1 VTGRQRKIMFH
12 AHTDCETVKALV
24 EALKQAFR
32 GAGLHY
38 WVMPLLDAGR
48 IE

>member
-1 VTGRQRKIMFH
+1 VNPLL
-12 AHTDCETVKALV
+12 DALRRDF
-24 EALKQAFR
+24 K